1 MLQDIS
7 ISDPISKDPGKKYH
21 SFHKKQNKKKHDCIN
36 KLLNNN
42 NNNKKW

>member
-21 SFHKKQNKKKHDCIN
+21 SFHKKLKQKKTWLYK
-36 KLLNNN
+36 
-42 NNNKKW
+42 